1 MYRYLCNHILRAAAH
16 KPSRQ
21 GQVSCE
27 PDNSEVCIWKGM
39 SYQSIY
45 TLYGEDNHALGFI
58 FSTAAVLVCAESA
71 ERAEHVDCR

>member
-1 MYRYLCNHILRAAAH
+1 
-16 KPSRQ
+16 
-21 GQVSCE
+21 
-27 PDNSEVCIWKGM
+27 M